1 MRHAPLAALSLAA
14 LVTAGWAAPAFAQ
27 GTVQDTPPAAS
38 QPRQPT
44 GALVPDPNAVPE
56 RTQPVGGETTST
68 IRSRDTIG
76 LPQSPENLNVFGC
89 KQIDPL
95 CQGEPRN

>member
-1 MRHAPLAALSLAA
+1 MRSVPLAALSLAA
-14 LVTAGWAAPAFAQ
+14 LVAAGWAAPVLAQ
-27 GTVQDTPPAAS
+27 ATVQDAPPAAGA
-38 QPRQPT
+38 PRQPT
-44 GALVPDPNAVPE
+44 GALVPDPNAVPA
-56 RTQPVGGETTST
+56 RTAPVDGETTST